1 MSWNEMSL
9 FEQLSEVSGDVKRS
23 IDSREKYLKK
33 QTPSDFSYFYYNKAF
48 ELVLKLTLG
57 DKEYRRRE
65 FIDEIFELREYI
77 NGDLDIDPQIII
89 NYWSQYEKAVS

>member
-23 IDSREKYLKK
+23 IDSHEKFINK
-33 QTPSDFSYFYYNKAF
+33 QTPKDFGYFYYNKAF
-48 ELVLKLTLG
+48 DLILKLTLG

-77 NGDLDIDPQIII
+77 SGDTTIDPRVIMD
-89 NYWSQYEKAVS
+89 YWSQYERAI